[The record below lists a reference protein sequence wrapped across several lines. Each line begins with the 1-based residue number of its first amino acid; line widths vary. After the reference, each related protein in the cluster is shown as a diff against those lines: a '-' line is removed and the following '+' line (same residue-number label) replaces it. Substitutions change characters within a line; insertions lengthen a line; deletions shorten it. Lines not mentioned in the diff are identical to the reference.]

1 MCDVFELMVLICVV
15 VFDLT
20 CCKEKIKNISGF
32 LLIVHGKKDCNMTR
46 LASFGIYIVQ
56 LEAAESEWQD
66 TVVPWSHGQ
75 ELYETCTRRKRL
87 ALDSGIKYE
96 KRDETRTLSGS

>member
-1 MCDVFELMVLICVV
+1 M
-15 VFDLT
+15 
-20 CCKEKIKNISGF
+20 
-32 LLIVHGKKDCNMTR
+32 LIVHGKKDCNMIR
-46 LASFGIYIVQ
+46 ASFGIYIFQ

-87 ALDSGIKYE
+87 ALDSGRNKM
-96 KRDETRTLSGS
+96 KRGH